1 MKFLRHSVKIVLLNP
16 ENEIL
21 LIGIDDESIRNLD
34 GTYGGKFW
42 QLIGG
47 AIEPGESLEAAAKRE
62 LFEETSLTDVC
73 WGNVIWQGELDLIM
87 HGVSTHIF
95 QEFIL
100 AKTLNTEVSL
110 DNLAG
115 EEVGTVTNLK
125 WFALADI
132 ENSTETIY
140 PKQLAAYLKP
150 ILDGDIPHS
159 PLKIGL

>member
-1 MKFLRHSVKIVLLNP
+1 MQASRHSIKIVLLNSSD
-16 ENEIL
+16 EVL
-21 LIGIDDESIRNLD
+21 LIGIDDKSIKNLD
-34 GTYGGKFW
+34 GTYSGRFW

-47 AIEPGESLEAAAKRE
+47 AIETGESLEAAAKRE

-73 WGNVIWQGELDLIM
+73 WENVIWQGELDLIM

-100 AKTLNTEVSL
+100 ARTSDTEVSL

-125 WFALADI
+125 WFSLSDI
-132 ENSTETIY
+132 ENSTEIIY
-140 PKQLAAYLKP
+140 PKLLATYLRP
-150 ILDGDIPHS
+150 ILEGEIPRN
-159 PLKIGL
+159 PLRIGL